1 MAEIRLDNVSKRFP
15 DGTEAV
21 KDISLTVADGE
32 FFILLGPSG
41 CGKSTLL
48 NMIVGLDS
56 ISEGE
61 IRVDGRLVNN
71 LDPRERNMAMVFQSY
86 AIYPHMSVQE
96 NLAFPLKIAGMQ
108 QEEINRRVAKAAD
121 ALELGELLKR
131 MPRSLSGGQRQR
143 VAMGRAMVREP
154 DVFLLDEP
162 LSNLDAK
169 LRSQMRNEIASLQ
182 EQLKTTMI
190 YVTHDQTEAITL
202 GHRLAVLRRGK
213 LQQIGTPRELYN
225 DPANLFVAGFIG
237 SPAMN
242 FLPGRL
248 EKGKLLLPGTREVI
262 DLPKMKHDDADN
274 KVIVGLRPE
283 HLSIADDA
291 SLLSATTTMV
301 EWLGADAFVHFEMD
315 FRDDDQSFALPKE
328 LDRRISKNGKIQGIV
343 RLDPSYRIDR
353 GDPLYLKPD
362 TNNLHLFDP
371 KNGESMM
378 VELSC
383 RGGSLC
389 PPAEVYK

>member
-1 MAEIRLDNVSKRFP
+1 MAEIQLDNISKRFA

-108 QEEINRRVAKAAD
+108 QEEIKRRVKKAAE
-121 ALELGELLKR
+121 ALELSELLKR

-169 LRSQMRNEIASLQ
+169 LRSQMRNEIARLQ
-182 EQLKTTMI
+182 EQLNTTMI

-213 LQQIGTPRELYN
+213 LQQVGTPRELYN

-242 FLPGRL
+242 FLPGQL
-248 EKGKLLLPGTREVI
+248 EKGKLLLPGTKAAI
-262 DLPKMKHDDADN
+262 DLPGMKHNDSDK

-283 HLSIADDA
+283 HLAVVKKDA
-291 SLLSATTTMV
+291 SQLSATTTMV
-301 EWLGADAFVHFEMD
+301 EWLGADAFVHFELD
-315 FRDDDQSFALPKE
+315 VTDKEESFSLPEE
-328 LDRRISKNGKIQGIV
+328 LERKISKKGKIQGIV
-343 RLDPSYRIDR
+343 RLEPSCQIDR

-362 TNNLHLFDP
+362 THNLHLFDP
-371 KNGESMM
+371 EKGTC
-378 VELSC
+378 LS
-383 RGGSLC
+383 L
-389 PPAEVYK
+389 

>member
-21 KDISLTVADGE
+21 KDISLTVTDGE

-96 NLAFPLKIAGMQ
+96 NLAFPLKIAGMK

-169 LRSQMRNEIASLQ
+169 LRSQMRNEIARLQ

-202 GHRLAVLRRGK
+202 GHRLAVLRRGR
-213 LQQIGTPRELYN
+213 LQQVGTPRELYN

-248 EKGKLLLPGTREVI
+248 ENGQLLLPVTSEVI
-262 DLPKMKHDDADN
+262 DLPTMKYHGSDK

-283 HLSIADDA
+283 HLALADDA

-315 FRDDDQSFALPKE
+315 FRDGDQSFALPRE
-328 LDRRISKNGKIQGIV
+328 LDRRISKNGKIEGIV
-343 RLDPSYRIDR
+343 RIDPSHRIRR

-362 TNNLHLFDP
+362 KDKLHIFDP
-371 KNGESMM
+371 ENGIC
-378 VELSC
+378 LSTNGSP
-383 RGGSLC
+383 RGGS
-389 PPAEVYK
+389 PTVNR

>member
-1 MAEIRLDNVSKRFP
+1 MAEIQLDNISKRFS

-21 KDISLTVADGE
+21 KDISLTIADGE

-96 NLAFPLKIAGMQ
+96 NLAFPLKIAGMPQ
-108 QEEINRRVAKAAD
+108 KEITRRVKRAAD

-143 VAMGRAMVREP
+143 VAMGRAIVREP

-169 LRSQMRNEIASLQ
+169 LRSQMRNEIARLQ

-202 GHRLAVLRRGK
+202 GHRLAILRRGK
-213 LQQIGTPRELYN
+213 LQQVGTPRELYN

-248 EKGKLLLPGTREVI
+248 EQGKLFLSGTKEAI
-262 DLPKMKHDDADN
+262 DSPEMKHNDSDK

-283 HLSIADDA
+283 HLKVADDDT

-301 EWLGADAFVHFEMD
+301 EWLGADAFVHFELD
-315 FRDDDQSFALPKE
+315 VTDEDESFPLPDE
-328 LDRRISKNGKIQGIV
+328 LDRRISKDGKIQGII
-343 RLDPSYRIDR
+343 RLDPSYQIDR

-371 KNGESMM
+371 ENGIC
-378 VELSC
+378 LS
-383 RGGSLC
+383 RSGDRH
-389 PPAEVYK
+389 

>member
-1 MAEIRLDNVSKRFP
+1 MAEIQLDNISKRFA

-61 IRVDGRLVNN
+61 IRVDGKLVND

-86 AIYPHMSVQE
+86 AIYPHMTVQE

-108 QEEINRRVAKAAD
+108 QEEIKRRVKRAAD

-169 LRSQMRNEIASLQ
+169 LRSQMRNEIARLQ

-202 GHRLAVLRRGK
+202 GHRLAVLRRGE
-213 LQQIGTPRELYN
+213 LQQVGTPRELYN

-242 FLPGRL
+242 LLPGRL
-248 EKGKLLLPGTREVI
+248 EKGKLLLPATKGVI
-262 DLPKMKHDDADN
+262 DLPTMKHNDSDK

-283 HLSIADDA
+283 HLAIADDDA

-301 EWLGADAFVHFEMD
+301 EWLGADAFVHFELD
-315 FRDDDQSFALPKE
+315 VTDEEESFPLPEE

-343 RLDPSYRIDR
+343 RLDPSYQIDR
-353 GDPLYLKPD
+353 GDPLSLKPD
-362 TNNLHLFDP
+362 TSNLHLFDP
-371 KNGESMM
+371 ENGSC
-378 VELSC
+378 LS
-383 RGGSLC
+383 RSRDRH
-389 PPAEVYK
+389 